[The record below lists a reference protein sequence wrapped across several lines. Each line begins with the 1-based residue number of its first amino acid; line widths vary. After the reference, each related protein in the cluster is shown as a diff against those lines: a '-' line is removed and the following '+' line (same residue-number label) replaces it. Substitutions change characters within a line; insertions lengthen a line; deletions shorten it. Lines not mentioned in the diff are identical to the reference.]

1 MDLDEES
8 IKNLKKREINKENII
23 DDKNNIMVDK
33 LEDEKQDEGPK
44 DNMRKSKDKKTTKID
59 KKKDEEINL

>member
-8 IKNLKKREINKENII
+8 IKNLKKGEINKENII

-33 LEDEKQDEGPK
+33 LEDDKQDEGPK
-44 DNMRKSKDKKTTKID
+44 DNMRNSKDKKTSKID